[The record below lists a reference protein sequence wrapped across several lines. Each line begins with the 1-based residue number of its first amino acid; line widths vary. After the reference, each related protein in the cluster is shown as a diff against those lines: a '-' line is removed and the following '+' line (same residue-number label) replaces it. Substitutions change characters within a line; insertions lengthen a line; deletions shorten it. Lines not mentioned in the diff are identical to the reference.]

1 MMTLRNTISFIFIVF
16 ASILSVSAQKGL
28 VGEYY
33 NGRNFQE
40 KIMTR
45 TDPTLNFYWDFK
57 APANGIAPED
67 FSVRWT
73 GKIIAPETG
82 DYQIGF
88 VVDDGVR
95 MWINDEK
102 VIDAWDMHDKIF
114 FSNTVRLKE
123 GQSYNI
129 KIEYFNGTRE
139 GMIDFKWQKPSRK
152 PVFGGFL
159 GTNEEIIKS
168 NFFTE
173 QKSSPVAVENKTKTK
188 IENKPKKEVIQK
200 PKPSLNK
207 ETSPAVIPIPTKIV
221 EKTPPKDTLAKYI
234 PKNILFE
241 KSTFVMI
248 GNSMQELDNL
258 AKMLFNFPKATL
270 RIEGHSDSI
279 GDAVL
284 NQTLSEQRADAVKNY
299 LIQKEIDPKRLIAKG
314 FGSSKPLFKDNIGN
328 QKNRRVE
335 FIVE

>member
-1 MMTLRNTISFIFIVF
+1 MALRNIISFIFIVF
-16 ASILSVSAQKGL
+16 ASIAPLFAQKGL
-28 VGEYY
+28 VGEYF

-45 TDPTLNFYWDFK
+45 IDPTINFYWDFK

-73 GKIIAPETG
+73 GKIVAPETG
-82 DYQIGF
+82 EYQIGF

-114 FSNTVRLKE
+114 FSNTVQLNE
-123 GQSYNI
+123 GKSYNI

-139 GMIDFKWQKPSRK
+139 GMIDFKWQRPSKKPLFR
-152 PVFGGFL
+152 GFL

-168 NFFTE
+168 NFFTD
-173 QKSSPVAVENKTKTK
+173 QKIAPVAVENKTTTK
-188 IENKPKKEVIQK
+188 VEPKPKKEAATQK
-200 PKPSLNK
+200 PKPTPKK
-207 ETSPAVIPIPTKIV
+207 ENLPIVVPSPTKIV
-221 EKTPPKDTLAKYI
+221 EKIPPKDTLAKYI

-258 AKMLFNFPKATL
+258 AKMLFSFPKSTL

-279 GDAVL
+279 GDAAL

-299 LIQKEIDPKRLIAKG
+299 LIQKGIDVKRLTAKG
-314 FGSSKPLFKDNIGN
+314 FGNSKPLFKDNVGN
-328 QKNRRVE
+328 PKNRRVE

>member
-1 MMTLRNTISFIFIVF
+1 MTLRTTISLIFIVF
-16 ASILSVSAQKGL
+16 FAISTAFAQKGL
-28 VGEYY
+28 LGEYY

-45 TDPTLNFYWDFK
+45 VDASLNFYWDFK

-73 GKIIAPETG
+73 GQIVAPETG

-114 FSNTVRLKE
+114 FSNIIKMTAGK
-123 GQSYNI
+123 SYKL

-139 GMIDFKWQKPSRK
+139 GMIDFKWQRPSKKPI
-152 PVFGGFL
+152 FGGLL
-159 GTNEEIIKS
+159 GTNEEIIKP

-173 QKSSPVAVENKTKTK
+173 QNITPVAVENKPKTVVAPKTK
-188 IENKPKKEVIQK
+188 AVPVVKSKPKKD
-200 PKPSLNK
+200 N
-207 ETSPAVIPIPTKIV
+207 TPAVVAPPVKIV
-221 EKTPPKDTLAKYI
+221 SVVTPPKDTLSKYI

-241 KSTFVMI
+241 KSNFVMI
-248 GNSMQELDNL
+248 GNSMQELDKL
-258 AKMLFNFPKATL
+258 AIMLFNFPKATL
-270 RIEGHSDSI
+270 RIEGHTDNI
-279 GDAVL
+279 GNAAL

-299 LIQKEIDPKRLIAKG
+299 LIQKGIDAKRLISKG
-314 FGSSKPLFKDNIGN
+314 FGSSKPLFKDNVGN
-328 QKNRRVE
+328 PKNRRVE

>member
-1 MMTLRNTISFIFIVF
+1 MPIRNIVSFIFILF
-16 ASILSVSAQKGL
+16 ASITPLFAQKGL
-28 VGEYY
+28 VGEYF

-45 TDPTLNFYWDFK
+45 IDPTLNFYWDFK

-67 FSVRWT
+67 FSIRWT
-73 GKIIAPETG
+73 GKIVAPETG

-95 MWINDEK
+95 MWLNDEK
-102 VIDAWDMHDKIF
+102 VIDAWDLHDKIF

-139 GMIDFKWQKPSRK
+139 GMIDFKWQRPSKKP
-152 PVFGGFL
+152 FWGGFL

-173 QKSSPVAVENKTKTK
+173 QKASPVAVENKTTKK
-188 IENKPKKEVIQK
+188 IEPKPKKEAPIQK
-200 PKPSLNK
+200 PKPAPKK
-207 ETSPAVIPIPTKIV
+207 ENLPIAEPTPIKII

-234 PKNILFE
+234 PKNILFQ

-248 GNSMQELDNL
+248 GNSTQELDNL

-270 RIEGHSDSI
+270 RIEGHSDNI
-279 GDAVL
+279 GDAAL

-299 LIQKEIDPKRLIAKG
+299 LIQKGIDAKRLTAKG
-314 FGSSKPLFKDNIGN
+314 FGSTQPLFKDNLGN
-328 QKNRRVE
+328 PKNRRVA